1 MSLPT
6 LLTFAAY
13 LVVLVAIG
21 TFAYRA
27 TGDLEDYLLGGRK
40 LGAAVTAL
48 SAGASDMSGW
58 LLLGLPGAVYVAGLK
73 EVWIAV
79 GLLVGAYLN
88 WRFVAKPL
96 RIYTVM
102 RSQSLT
108 LPDFFERRFLDSSR
122 KLRMIAALIILLF
135 FLFYTA
141 SGLVAGAKLFSTAFD
156 LSYHTALLTGAV
168 VIVGYTSVGG
178 FLAVSWTDVLQGL
191 MMLFALVVVPM
202 IVVSELGGL
211 TQSLA
216 IIENLNPSYLNPFSD
231 MTVLGTISLLA
242 WGLGYFGQPHILAR
256 FMAIS
261 DANKVG
267 QATVIGM
274 GWMFIT
280 LLASVAVGLF
290 GIAYFSQFHTAEMSV
305 DNAEKVFIVLTQLVF
320 NPWIA
325 GILLAAILAAIMSTI
340 DSQLL
345 VSSSCLTQDF
355 YKSILRP
362 QASEQE
368 MLWTGRLMVLAI
380 AVVAI
385 FIASDPH
392 SQVLSLVSYAW
403 GGLGA
408 SFGPVIIFSLYWRR
422 MTGKGALAGMITGAL
437 TVIIWKQLNGGIFE
451 LYELFPG
458 FLLSSATI
466 VIGSLFDRNPPADV
480 VDIFDTTRPLYLYK

>member
-1 MSLPT
+1 MSIPT
-6 LLTFAAY
+6 LFAFIAY
-13 LVVLVAIG
+13 LVALLLIG
-21 TFAYRA
+21 SFAYRA
-27 TGDLEDYLLGGRK
+27 TGDLEDYLLGGRR
-40 LGAAVTAL
+40 LGVVVTAL

-58 LLLGLPGAVYVAGLK
+58 LLLGLPGAIYVSGLR

-79 GLLVGAYLN
+79 GVLIGAFLN
-88 WRFVAKPL
+88 WRLVAKPL
-96 RIYTVM
+96 RIYTMM

-108 LPDFFERRFLDSSR
+108 LPDFFERRFLDGS
-122 KLRMIAALIILLF
+122 KTLRVIAAVIILLF
-135 FLFYTA
+135 FTFYTA

-156 LSYHTALLTGAV
+156 LSYYSALWIGAV

-191 MMLFALVVVPM
+191 MMMFALVLVPV
-202 IVVSELGGL
+202 IVVNELGGL
-211 TQSLA
+211 SESMA
-216 IIENLNPSYLNPFSD
+216 VIEDLNPAYLDPFSD
-231 MTVLGTISLLA
+231 MTLLGTISLLA

-261 DANKVG
+261 DANKMG
-267 QATVIGM
+267 QATLIGM
-274 GWMFIT
+274 GWMSIT
-280 LLASVAVGLF
+280 LAASVAVGLF
-290 GIAYFSQFHTAEMSV
+290 GLAYFSQFHVAEMSV
-305 DNAEKVFIVLTQLVF
+305 ASSEKVFIILTQLVF

-325 GILLAAILAAIMSTI
+325 GVLLAAILAAVMSTI

-355 YKSILRP
+355 YRSFLRP
-362 QASEQE
+362 KASEQE

-380 AVVAI
+380 AFIAI
-385 FIASDPH
+385 LIASDPQ

-422 MTGKGALAGMITGAL
+422 MTRMGAVAGMVTGAL
-437 TVIIWKQLNGGIFE
+437 TVIVWRQLSGGVFE

-458 FLLSSATI
+458 FVLASVAI
-466 VIGSLFDRNPPADV
+466 VIGSLFDQDPQAEV
-480 VDIFDTTRPLYLYK
+480 VELFDTTRPLYLYR